1 MKKSHIFIL
10 IYVLTLISCNSGKTI
25 QKNEKTNKIL
35 KQLSETIN
43 DKNLTINIFL
53 DSLMTIE
60 GKVELSFSDC
70 LNPFRKKVITD
81 LYDKNL
87 LNSDTIILIETGGS
101 CYNNFSGYIYF
112 VNVFTSANKEINHYY
127 FKSSYNKDN
136 IFVEYKMFNEIV
148 ETDEAIKAIK
158 ENRFSD
164 YIRIQKI
171 EQKKNCESKYKYS
184 MFTKLDH
191 KYEFWYA
198 QVTLGEQECIQ

>member
-1 MKKSHIFIL
+1 
-10 IYVLTLISCNSGKTI
+10 
-25 QKNEKTNKIL
+25 
-35 KQLSETIN
+35 
-43 DKNLTINIFL
+43 
-53 DSLMTIE
+53 
-60 GKVELSFSDC
+60 
-70 LNPFRKKVITD
+70 
-81 LYDKNL
+81 
-87 LNSDTIILIETGGS
+87 
-101 CYNNFSGYIYF
+101 
-112 VNVFTSANKEINHYY
+112 
-127 FKSSYNKDN
+127 
-136 IFVEYKMFNEIV
+136 MFNEIV